1 MEIVQILIEFL
12 RLRDKSCRISV
23 MVYVLSKICMMCIAV
38 NRADEFQTG
47 CFVLRFDGIKVDL
60 LVKFAGQHEPTQ
72 DFLN

>member
-1 MEIVQILIEFL
+1 
-12 RLRDKSCRISV
+12 
-23 MVYVLSKICMMCIAV
+23 MVYVLSKMCMMCIAV